1 MPKSTLKPKQTPAT
15 NREQVEAVKRLA
27 DRLKAARELNGWTMR
42 EAAKRFGYSNIS
54 TISKIESA
62 RHITTIPM
70 WFVPV
75 AAKVYNVSTDYLHG
89 LVEDWDV
96 QPRVRLDENATSWL
110 FDYMEKA
117 RERDMGA
124 VRLLHEH
131 VSAVS
136 HAAITSGN
144 LARSVQ
150 DALNTFRRANP
161 EFEEMKGGA
170 TLERVVEECAV
181 AADATTAS
189 LKRYLSITEAARP
202 TSSTVDARQITLELA
217 AAQA

>member
-1 MPKSTLKPKQTPAT
+1 MPKATPQSKQTPAT
-15 NREQVEAVKRLA
+15 NREQVDAVKRLA
-27 DRLKAARELNGWTMR
+27 DRLKAARELNGWTLR
-42 EAAKRFGYSNIS
+42 EAARRFGYSHIG
-54 TISKIESA
+54 TLSKIENA

-96 QPRVRLDENATSWL
+96 QPRVRLDGNATSWL

-131 VSAVS
+131 VNAVS
-136 HAAITSGN
+136 RTAITAGDC
-144 LARSVQ
+144 ARAVQ
-150 DALNTFRRANP
+150 DALQMFRRNNP
-161 EFEEMKGGA
+161 VFQDMKGGA
-170 TLERVVEECAV
+170 MLERVVEECAI

-189 LKRYLSITEAARP
+189 LKRYLSLTESARP
-202 TSSTVDARQITLELA
+202 VACTIDARQITLDLA
-217 AAQA
+217 AAKE